1 MDRASP
7 PRERRDRF
15 RDPFRDRGDSYI
27 RNPYQPV
34 PPPRASRR
42 EGFGTGARS
51 YADAARG
58 PDLDRDG
65 HEVRRIPADTNLKLL
80 IKELY
85 AVIKA
90 VHHLRNVAPGADCDG
105 PRTIVKM
112 VDTLAT
118 MIKPAVPTP
127 NTRLLIEGA
136 AREWGHTVCTILKQ
150 HYEDCL
156 DASLRGLRDLL
167 TGTWTEAFRVATRW
181 ARRNLPR
188 ITGDTIAAAE
198 AMLTARAEE
207 TCDPMPTRVLG
218 PPPQEM
224 AVPSPVCITPPVAS
238 PRTRP
243 PKSLP
248 SPPPVASPRTRPPKS
263 LPSPA
268 PGPSSVSA
276 PPRVVPRPTPRRVS
290 PARDPLDLWRGARGS
305 VSSAGEGPA
314 TCCRVTAPAVAPRH
328 RGGLPPR
335 EQRGPRVSKWAI
347 PYDSSE
353 GGSSPLLLERLSQ
366 DEWEG
371 SMTGPSLVLAAGEG
385 EERERGRDEEGGR
398 SIGGPSSALASLE
411 ARVQTYDKEES
422 PETRALPGAFPT
434 NCKVNVHPP
443 TQRKM
448 TDWNLTVTHKWLI
461 VGDSNLAHLP
471 SHNICDLQ
479 IDSFPE
485 AHFRHAQA
493 LFEKSTPREGLR
505 VEKIILSFGIFSRG
519 NNPSETTLKYAQGA
533 LRSAKKKFPS
543 AEILIQQVNFS
554 EALPTEEKE
563 NLEAFNWL
571 LGRYTYHIPPLPEA
585 RFFTAEDHIRWMA
598 HTGVAFLDH
607 WMAFLNA

>member
-42 EGFGTGARS
+42 EGLGTGARS

-243 PKSLP
+243 PKAPP
-248 SPPPVASPRTRPPKS
+248 SPPAWGLATDPATKVSPFTSTGSFLRVCASPRGPAADTPEGV
-263 LPSPA
+263 PS
-268 PGPSSVSA
+268 PGPSGPLERCQGECQFRGGGARYVLPCHCTCSGAAAPGGA
-276 PPRVVPRPTPRRVS
+276 PPS
-290 PARDPLDLWRGARGS
+290 
-305 VSSAGEGPA
+305 
-314 TCCRVTAPAVAPRH
+314 
-328 RGGLPPR
+328 
-335 EQRGPRVSKWAI
+335 
-347 PYDSSE
+347 
-353 GGSSPLLLERLSQ
+353 
-366 DEWEG
+366 
-371 SMTGPSLVLAAGEG
+371 
-385 EERERGRDEEGGR
+385 
-398 SIGGPSSALASLE
+398 
-411 ARVQTYDKEES
+411 
-422 PETRALPGAFPT
+422 
-434 NCKVNVHPP
+434 
-443 TQRKM
+443 
-448 TDWNLTVTHKWLI
+448 
-461 VGDSNLAHLP
+461 
-471 SHNICDLQ
+471 
-479 IDSFPE
+479 
-485 AHFRHAQA
+485 
-493 LFEKSTPREGLR
+493 
-505 VEKIILSFGIFSRG
+505 
-519 NNPSETTLKYAQGA
+519 
-533 LRSAKKKFPS
+533 
-543 AEILIQQVNFS
+543 
-554 EALPTEEKE
+554 
-563 NLEAFNWL
+563 
-571 LGRYTYHIPPLPEA
+571 
-585 RFFTAEDHIRWMA
+585 
-598 HTGVAFLDH
+598 
-607 WMAFLNA
+607 